1 MVCVLWIQLAP
12 ICLFLVTIMLFF
24 FRLVYCEVV
33 TAMPVNGGTYNL
45 MLNTSSKKWAGFVA
59 CLSLLSYTATCIVSA
74 FDAVIYL
81 GLIWTDVDTRGF
93 TVLIISLFTCITLL
107 GVKESSTV
115 TLFLFSVHTATI
127 TLLVVWGFQYGC
139 ANNFQIFND
148 NWESHLPNVYTSEGS
163 LLSRSNGAA
172 SIFYGY
178 SSALLGITGF
188 ETASN
193 YVEDLASPATF
204 VSSVNWMW

>member
-1 MVCVLWIQLAP
+1 MRFYILRYYGPKLVGVNILCITLVCIIL
-12 ICLFLVTIMLFF
+12 LFI
-24 FRLVYCEVV
+24 
-33 TAMPVNGGTYNL
+33 N
-45 MLNTSSKKWAGFVA
+45 
-59 CLSLLSYTATCIVSA
+59 I
-74 FDAVIYL
+74 
-81 GLIWTDVDTRGF
+81 DVRGF
-93 TVLIISLFTCITLL
+93 TVLIIAAFTCITLC

-115 TLFLFSVHTATI
+115 TFFLFTIHTATI
-127 TLLVVWGFQYGC
+127 TLLVVWGFIHGC
-139 ANNFQIFND
+139 QDGFQLFSK
-148 NWESHLPNVYTSEGS
+148 NWESHLPNIYSSEGH

-172 SIFYGY
+172 SIFFGY